1 MTYIY
6 DIYIYTVK
14 HIRYIHPPK
23 WQMCLA
29 KMRFLCIKSVGWQ
42 KKTGGSSAIDGGFVR
57 DLNTAGGIQV
67 VGIATLM
74 SLVTGL
80 VFYVRKHLTEIGAPA
95 TGIFFQGGGSVAQL
109 ATTRRTWG

>member
-1 MTYIY
+1 MANVSCKNEVFVHQI
-6 DIYIYTVK
+6 
-14 HIRYIHPPK
+14 
-23 WQMCLA
+23 CGLA
-29 KMRFLCIKSVGWQ
+29 

-74 SLVTGL
+74 SLVAGL